1 MTYEETKETS
11 RSSGSILQ
19 PLAIAALVVALGAM
33 AFVQVNMRHEQERT
47 NRMIGEMNEKQQARI
62 ETLEQRAATLEQ
74 EATTLNSQ
82 GTSTSAAL
90 RETQKRLAATK
101 AATFKKIDSQ
111 IEQTKQ

>member
-11 RSSGSILQ
+11 RPSGSILQ

-33 AFVQVNMRHEQERT
+33 AFVQVNMRHEQERS
-47 NRMIGEMNEKQQARI
+47 NRMMSDLNEKQAARI

-82 GTSTSAAL
+82 GTTTSSAL
-90 RETQKRLAATK
+90 KDTQKRLAATRV
-101 AATFKKIDSQ
+101 
-111 IEQTKQ
+111 